1 MYRVTVSSAFPAGNA
16 FLLRGMPPETVFHLV
31 NSVKKPP
38 RGSDSGSLAAD
49 IYGNIGETKIPYLV
63 TRMSA
68 NTKSCVNAL
77 SAC

>member
-1 MYRVTVSSAFPAGNA
+1 
-16 FLLRGMPPETVFHLV
+16 MPPETVFHLV
-31 NSVKKPP
+31 KFRKKAP
-38 RGSDSGSLAAD
+38 RGSGSGSLAED

>member
-1 MYRVTVSSAFPAGNA
+1 FR
-16 FLLRGMPPETVFHLV
+16 
-31 NSVKKPP
+31 KKAP
-38 RGSDSGSLAAD
+38 RGSGSGSLAAD